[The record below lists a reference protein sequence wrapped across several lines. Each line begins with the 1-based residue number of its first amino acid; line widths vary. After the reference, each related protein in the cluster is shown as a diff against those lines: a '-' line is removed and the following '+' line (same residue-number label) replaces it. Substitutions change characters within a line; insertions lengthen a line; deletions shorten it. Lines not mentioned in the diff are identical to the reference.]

1 MKKSFLF
8 IILFILFPNLLF
20 AFLAKVNDEVIEVDD
35 FKNALSDF
43 HLLMQMRGRTTA
55 GKLNLDVIEN
65 ALQRMIENYLIAQ
78 EAKRLG
84 LDKEPD
90 YLNAI
95 EEYKRNLCL
104 DALWEEEL
112 KDITI
117 TDEELRKIYRERNTK
132 IHVYQ
137 IFTRDKKKA
146 EEALKRIKAGEEFKE
161 VAKKFSEDPQAA
173 KGGDLGFIPLER
185 MPEKWKKTVFS
196 LSPGEISD
204 IIEADSGFYI
214 IKLVEIKK
222 PDMAKFEKVKKSMRR
237 KLLKEKKKVKR
248 EELINNWRKKAKV
261 KVNKDLLEKLDPER
275 EIQGIIAWV
284 NGEPIYVKEFLPIL
298 KRKLWGYQAM
308 QRRWDIKVKMDDI
321 KKEVLEELI
330 KVHIAEQEALSRSY
344 LKKDKKLKR
353 KLKIYEISL
362 LVNEFK
368 RKIVAPQIT
377 VTEEEMKKYYERHKK
392 EKYMSPAKYYIR
404 LIKVSTAQEAED
416 IHEELLAGAD
426 FALLA
431 KKKSKS
437 DSAKKGG
444 LVGWISEDKLPES
457 IRKVIK
463 TLKPG
468 EISPV
473 IEEGRYYSIIL
484 LEDKKFPEPLPF
496 KLVKK
501 QVKKDIWVEKFNKF
515 VVTYLNELKRLS
527 KIKIDKEALEK
538 VNKELV
544 GSDK

>member
-84 LDKEPD
+84 LDKETD

-95 EEYKRNLCL
+95 EEYKRDLCL

-112 KDITI
+112 KNIII

-132 IHVYQ
+132 VHVYQ
-137 IFTRDKKKA
+137 IFTKDKKKA
-146 EEALKRIKAGEEFKE
+146 KEALRRIKAGEEFKE

-214 IKLVEIKK
+214 IKLVEIKE

-237 KLLKEKKKVKR
+237 KLLKEKKKIKR

-330 KVHIAEQEALSRSY
+330 KVHVAEQEALSRSY

-377 VTEEEMKKYYERHKK
+377 VTEEEMEKYYERHKK

-404 LIKVSTAQEAED
+404 LIKVPTAQEAED

-484 LEDKKFPEPLPF
+484 LEDKKSPEPLPF
-496 KLVKK
+496 KLVKE
-501 QVKKDIWVEKFNKF
+501 QVKKDIWIEKFNKF
-515 VVTYLNELKRLS
+515 IVTYLKELKKLS